1 MSNLADKGKEK
12 VLLFFMEDDSVRR
25 ALFSINALK
34 VREIL
39 QIPEI
44 TAYPGAPSYI
54 KGIIS
59 HRGALVP
66 AINLGEFINLENV
79 VEPKLLVVV
88 EYGPQLFGFL
98 VRDVFR
104 VLDIDKQLF
113 EQAKEKNHAIIEGI
127 SQYILNVLQV
137 EEIQQLIQVLDLEKI
152 ILSLKGSD
160 ESELNS
166 VQEIKNSHKVLIV
179 DDSAMSRASIRR
191 VLEKTHLEFIE
202 AEDGDRALDMLTK
215 LATDCKNLGKSIT
228 EEIGLVLVDA
238 EMPHMDG
245 YELAKRIKNDVLLK
259 DLPVVMHTALNNPI
273 HFAKVKEA
281 GIDHCLLKFDSMQL
295 AEVIRAFIKY

>member
-1 MSNLADKGKEK
+1 MSTSMEKGKEK
-12 VLLFFMEDDSVRR
+12 VLLFFMEDDSKKR

-44 TAYPGAPSYI
+44 TAYPGTPSYI
-54 KGIIS
+54 RGIIS

-98 VRDVFR
+98 VKDVFR

-113 EQAKEKNHAIIEGI
+113 EHAKEKNHAIINGI

-137 EEIQQLIQVLDLEKI
+137 DEIGQLIQVLDLEKI
-152 ILSLKGSD
+152 ILSLKGSSD
-160 ESELNS
+160 DDLNQ
-166 VQEIKNSHKVLIV
+166 VHEINTKKKVLIV
-179 DDSAMSRASIRR
+179 DDSTMSRASIRK
-191 VLEKTHLEFIE
+191 VLDKAHLTFIE
-202 AEDGDRALDMLTK
+202 AEDGAQGLSLLLKMAEDAK
-215 LATDCKNLGKSIT
+215 LQNKTITDEL
-228 EEIGLVLVDA
+228 GLVLVDA
-238 EMPHMDG
+238 EMPHKDG
-245 YELAKRIKNDVLLK
+245 YELAKDIKTHHLLK

-273 HFAKVKEA
+273 HFSKVKEA
-281 GIDHCLLKFDSMQL
+281 GIDHCLLKFDSGQL
-295 AEVIRAFIKY
+295 AHVIETFIR